1 MACIVK
7 QGQAPCPCARTGH
20 HGAPCLAVSHV
31 SCCRRP
37 YFNIFALV
45 EELGLDP
52 FTPWTRSQQWS
63 PGGLEVDAAILQ
75 ARPCL

>member
-1 MACIVK
+1 MSVL
-7 QGQAPCPCARTGH
+7 GLARR
-20 HGAPCLAVSHV
+20 A
-31 SCCRRP
+31 

-63 PGGLEVDAAILQ
+63 PAGLEVDAAILQ
-75 ARPCL
+75 VPRPMVAWLLPRWLGCAVTPGGA

>member
-1 MACIVK
+1 MLLF
-7 QGQAPCPCARTGH
+7 ARR
-20 HGAPCLAVSHV
+20 A
-31 SCCRRP
+31 

-63 PGGLEVDAAILQ
+63 PHGLEVDAAILQ
-75 ARPCL
+75 VPRPRRPGR